1 MQKHCRCVIALVFSI
16 CLLPIFCF
24 SASAESMS
32 FLSKVPTV
40 LADSITVNGIADD
53 WIGIQPVIS
62 DPQNDSSCEQ
72 ETDLKSLYLAKDSTY
87 LYWRV
92 DTWNGRFLLRESID
106 PRRLVLLFREN
117 NISQLSVH
125 FGGSEAIVFARYG
138 ALSDNQPWTQLY
150 NGPEYGAL
158 SAVAEGK
165 IPLSVFSPA
174 NIDAVA
180 LDYWRGPYLSCDN
193 TIAFGST
200 QYPATDGNPIEWASI
215 TPAYF
220 NTSNTGSCGPNSDIK
235 AVYTRMD
242 NDYAYIMVETLNKP
256 IKPSVIIE
264 MNFDYQPG
272 QQVFPGGPFDDL
284 GSNIYNTTFNAGT
297 AQNGVFIPYPITG
310 YSVAFGDVMEARIPL
325 AALGN
330 PTYFNATFVNIW
342 DYDVIASGTIG
353 GCDSTII
360 PNITPP
366 SPNSVDGNPIEWA
379 SITPAYFNTSNTGS
393 CGPNSDIKAVYTR
406 MDNDYA
412 YIMVETLN
420 KPIKPSVI
428 IEMNFDYQPGQQVF
442 PGGPFDDLGSNIYNT
457 TFNAGTAQNG
467 VFIPYPI
474 TGYSVAFGDVMEARI
489 PLAAL
494 GNPTYFNA
502 TFVNIWDYD
511 VIASGTIRGCDSTI
525 IPNITPPSPNSVW
538 SNITNFQ
545 GTAAIIGARIEQV
558 GKPENFTTSNDT
570 GNFILS
576 NLPFGTPFSLKITQD
591 GYVTEYSPNARPI
604 PDPNMSTFRLAT
616 TADMIGWGIEDGK
629 SAIIGQV
636 RTNDTPKQPLPG
648 AVVTCISNLHQDAC
662 PYPIVYSP
670 TGESSTRSEG
680 KYLIRNVDPGDIVTV
695 SASKPGLY
703 FSDRTFTI
711 HADGISF
718 GHVNQTLPSD
728 PTLTVNKSGTG
739 TGSISASIGTI
750 SWNGNTGTASYNS
763 GTVITLTATHYAGS
777 TFSSWSGG
785 CDISNGN
792 KCIIMKKTGAQMV
805 TATFD
810 RGNSAPVF
818 EPVGSKQ
825 AVEGQLLQFTV
836 TATDPDGDSITYFT
850 EPLPPGASFDPA
862 TRIFSWIPDYTQA
875 RTYTIRFFA
884 KDNGFPESKIGDTY
898 VTISVSVPPPDVLI
912 NQIIDAVYVLKLSK
926 AVENSYMA
934 NLKKVGDFI
943 RDGKLTPALNQL
955 EATINKIETDIKKGS
970 ISEANGN
977 KLIMM
982 ITLLVNDLVS

>member
-200 QYPATDGNPIEWASI
+200 QYPAT
-215 TPAYF
+215 
-220 NTSNTGSCGPNSDIK
+220 
-235 AVYTRMD
+235 
-242 NDYAYIMVETLNKP
+242 
-256 IKPSVIIE
+256 
-264 MNFDYQPG
+264 
-272 QQVFPGGPFDDL
+272 
-284 GSNIYNTTFNAGT
+284 
-297 AQNGVFIPYPITG
+297 
-310 YSVAFGDVMEARIPL
+310 
-325 AALGN
+325 
-330 PTYFNATFVNIW
+330 
-342 DYDVIASGTIG
+342 
-353 GCDSTII
+353 
-360 PNITPP
+360 
-366 SPNSVDGNPIEWA
+366 DGNPIEWA